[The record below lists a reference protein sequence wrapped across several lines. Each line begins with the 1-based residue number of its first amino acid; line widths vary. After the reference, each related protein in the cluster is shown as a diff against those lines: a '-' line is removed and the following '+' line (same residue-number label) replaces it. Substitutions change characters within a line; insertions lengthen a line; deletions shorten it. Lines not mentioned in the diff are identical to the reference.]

1 MGLLDRIAEMVTDR
15 LVGSELIKSRVLEK
29 EEPSGPVPPQGPA
42 EQLQALLVDPFALM
56 ETMGYRERYSAVSYD
71 ILEKMAYNVP
81 IYPAIMQTRAN
92 QIATFCDP
100 EDDPAMPG
108 YAITTRDRE
117 ATPSKKQKIEMQ
129 DLTEWLQN
137 TGSSDSLARD
147 GFECFLRKLTRDS
160 LIFDQACFEVVP
172 NRKGVPCEFYCV
184 DGASI
189 RIADSAWT
197 TDPNNDKR
205 VRYVQVHDETVI
217 SEFTVEQLCFG
228 VRNPRSDMKVN
239 GYGMSELEIGLN
251 VATSLINGFTYN
263 SKFFTQGSVAKGMLN
278 LPKVPDQKLRIFSR
292 QWHMV
297 ISGVMNAWRTPIT
310 NFEDAKWIDL
320 QKSNRDMEWA
330 EFINFLIKLF
340 CGICQ
345 IDPQELNFQYGNVG
359 QTQALSS
366 GAPAEEKVKASKDR
380 GLRPLL
386 RSIAYWINR
395 WLIWRINPK
404 YKLVFM
410 GLDPREG
417 ETVVNIEQKQVSYL
431 KTVNELRAEN
441 DLKPLPP
448 DEGDLILNPS
458 WIQVY
463 QAKKAMEQQ
472 AQMGGPPG
480 QDQGGDGQDGP
491 PGQDQQGGDQQGGDQ
506 QDQGGEDQDWPNM
519 MQDHLGKAHVSER
532 KAGDTIEY
540 EIDL

>member
-1 MGLLDRIAEMVTDR
+1 LLYRLPAWIRQAVLRGLFSADGHTARHSTGYATPTVHATSPTFHQDVLRCLWSVGVASNLVGDGWNRHGTISVQAVSAFVERIGYLQSYKNDGIERSDRSKDRWDR
-15 LVGSELIKSRVLEK
+15 LHPGFQRAL
-29 EEPSGPVPPQGPA
+29 A
-42 EQLQALLVDPFALM
+42 EHMKASPCWMSLP
-56 ETMGYRERYSAVSYD
+56 
-71 ILEKMAYNVP
+71 
-81 IYPAIMQTRAN
+81 
-92 QIATFCDP
+92 
-100 EDDPAMPG
+100 
-108 YAITTRDRE
+108 
-117 ATPSKKQKIEMQ
+117 
-129 DLTEWLQN
+129 
-137 TGSSDSLARD
+137 DS
-147 GFECFLRKLTRDS
+147 
-160 LIFDQACFEVVP
+160 
-172 NRKGVPCEFYCV
+172 
-184 DGASI
+184 
-189 RIADSAWT
+189 
-197 TDPNNDKR
+197 
-205 VRYVQVHDETVI
+205 VR
-217 SEFTVEQLCFG
+217 
-228 VRNPRSDMKVN
+228 R
-239 GYGMSELEIGLN
+239 EIGETARGNRHMSRPRAMRWLAMLGEPTPDTLYYCQTPIDVMDIEPIDDVQMFDVEVLDDEHMFLAN
-251 VATSLINGFTYN
+251 FVGVHN
-263 SKFFTQGSVAKGMLN
+263 TQGSVAKGMLN